1 MQASWAVRVGESAV
15 LGRFCMV
22 AAKVMAPVYTCR
34 CPRQHGPIMGTREG
48 AVHTSPGPALATK
61 DGAAFMTNPCDLAV
75 VTMRSIQEVEGFL
88 GCN

>member
-1 MQASWAVRVGESAV
+1 
-15 LGRFCMV
+15 
-22 AAKVMAPVYTCR
+22 
-34 CPRQHGPIMGTREG
+34 MGTREG